1 MVRLASEHDVLLG
14 TQPGTELF
22 NQMAIGNKVFTGMM
36 AGLAVALSDTIAHR
50 ELLASAPG
58 FGFLFGDRD
67 PQALAAQLNPLL
79 ADQQRLEEMKLCAW
93 NLAETRFN
101 WEKES
106 RTLVNT
112 IDLLL
117 CRSHAQAR

>member
-1 MVRLASEHDVLLG
+1 MVRLASQHDILLG

-50 ELLASAPG
+50 ELLADAPG
-58 FGFLFGDRD
+58 FGFLFRDRD

-79 ADQQRLEEMKLCAW
+79 ADHHRLEEMKLFAW

-101 WEKES
+101 WEEES
-106 RTLVNT
+106 KTLLNT
-112 IDLLL
+112 IDQLL
-117 CRSHAQAR
+117 CRSHAEVR